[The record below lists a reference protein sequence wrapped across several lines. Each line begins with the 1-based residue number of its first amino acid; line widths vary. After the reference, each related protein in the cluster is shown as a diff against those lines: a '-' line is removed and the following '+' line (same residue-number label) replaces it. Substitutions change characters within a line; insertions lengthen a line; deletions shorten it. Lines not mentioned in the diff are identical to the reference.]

1 MLHGLLV
8 VGAIGLIAVAPC
20 LVCLLLISADEGIEW
35 VGRAIRRVGR
45 KIVRRRQAMV
55 AGSVTGA
62 EAAKSASAGTAEG
75 GWRDGPLR
83 RWWHMSWV
91 GRALYTV
98 AAAPPPV
105 PSGPPIE
112 QLAGDLRR
120 LNRLRMGVATRSPVW
135 FNAVQRAYDEALRV
149 ACGQLGIDQYLDEVS
164 GVDLEVERLRV
175 EGALQRA
182 GLALR
187 DTKTGLR

>member
-20 LVCLLLISADEGIEW
+20 LVCLLLISADEMLERGVRAVKRGGRGI
-35 VGRAIRRVGR
+35 GRGIRKVLVRKAGRPGWQDGRV
-45 KIVRRRQAMV
+45 
-55 AGSVTGA
+55 
-62 EAAKSASAGTAEG
+62 
-75 GWRDGPLR
+75 R
-83 RWWHMSWV
+83 RWWHLSWA
-91 GRALYTV
+91 GRVLHTV
-98 AAAPPPV
+98 AAESPPAPA
-105 PSGPPIE
+105 GPPIE

-149 ACGQLGIDQYLDEVS
+149 ACGQLGVDQYLGEVS

-175 EGALQRA
+175 EGELQRA

-187 DTKTGLR
+187 DTKTGQR

>member
-1 MLHGLLV
+1 MGVLRGLLV

-20 LVCLLLISADEGIEW
+20 LVCLLLISAGEMIEQ
-35 VGRAIRRVGR
+35 VGRGFRRAFR
-45 KIVRRRQAMV
+45 KLFRRKER
-55 AGSVTGA
+55 
-62 EAAKSASAGTAEG
+62 EP
-75 GWRDGPLR
+75 GWRDGPVR
-83 RWWHMSWV
+83 RWWHMSWA
-91 GRALYTV
+91 GRALHTV
-98 AAAPPPV
+98 AAAPVPV
-105 PSGPPIE
+105 PAGPPIE

-149 ACGQLGIDQYLDEVS
+149 ACVQLGIDQYLDEVS

-175 EGALQRA
+175 EGELQRA

-187 DTKTGLR
+187 DTKTEQR

>member
-8 VGAIGLIAVAPC
+8 VGVIGLIAVAPC
-20 LVCLLLISADEGIEW
+20 LVCLLLISADEMLERGVRAVKRGGRGIRK
-35 VGRAIRRVGR
+35 VLVRKAGRAGWQDGR
-45 KIVRRRQAMV
+45 VRRWHLSW
-55 AGSVTGA
+55 AGRV
-62 EAAKSASAGTAEG
+62 
-75 GWRDGPLR
+75 L
-83 RWWHMSWV
+83 H
-91 GRALYTV
+91 TV
-98 AAAPPPV
+98 AAESPAAPA
-105 PSGPPIE
+105 GPPIE

-149 ACGQLGIDQYLDEVS
+149 ACGQLGVDQYLGEVS

-175 EGALQRA
+175 EGELQRA

-187 DTKTGLR
+187 DTKTGQR

>member
-8 VGAIGLIAVAPC
+8 AGAIGLIAVAPC
-20 LVCLLLISADEGIEW
+20 LVCLLLISADEMFERGM
-35 VGRAIRRVGR
+35 RALRRVVR
-45 KIVRRRQAMV
+45 KVRRRE
-55 AGSVTGA
+55 A
-62 EAAKSASAGTAEG
+62 EP
-75 GWRDGPLR
+75 GWRDGPVR
-83 RWWHMSWV
+83 RWWHMSWA
-91 GRALYTV
+91 GRALHTV

-105 PSGPPIE
+105 PAGPPIE

-149 ACGQLGIDQYLDEVS
+149 GCVQLGIDQYLDEVS

-175 EGALQRA
+175 EGELQRA

-187 DTKTGLR
+187 DAGAQQR

>member
-8 VGAIGLIAVAPC
+8 AGAIGLIAVAPC
-20 LVCLLLISADEGIEW
+20 LVCLLLISADEVLER
-35 VGRAIRRVGR
+35 VGRAFRRVFR
-45 KIVRRRQAMV
+45 KLARRKEP
-55 AGSVTGA
+55 
-62 EAAKSASAGTAEG
+62 EAA
-75 GWRDGPLR
+75 GWRDGPVR
-83 RWWHMSWV
+83 RWWHLSWA
-91 GRALYTV
+91 GRTLHTV

-105 PSGPPIE
+105 PAVPPIE

-149 ACGQLGIDQYLDEVS
+149 ACTQLGIDQYLDEVS

-187 DTKTGLR
+187 DAGAQQR

>member
-1 MLHGLLV
+1 MLRGLLV

-20 LVCLLLISADEGIEW
+20 LVCLLLISADEAIEW
-35 VGRAIRRVGR
+35 VGRAVRRLGR
-45 KIVRRRQAMV
+45 KLVRRKEP
-55 AGSVTGA
+55 
-62 EAAKSASAGTAEG
+62 EAA
-75 GWRDGPLR
+75 GWRDGPVR
-83 RWWHMSWV
+83 RWWHLSWV
-91 GRALYTV
+91 GRALHTV
-98 AAAPPPV
+98 AAVPPPV

-120 LNRLRMGVATRSPVW
+120 LNGLRMGVATRSPVW

-175 EGALQRA
+175 EGELQRA

-187 DTKTGLR
+187 DTKTGQR

>member
-1 MLHGLLV
+1 VGVLHGLLV

-20 LVCLLLISADEGIEW
+20 LVCLLLISADEIVER
-35 VGRAIRRVGR
+35 VGRAVRRGAR
-45 KIVRRRQAMV
+45 TIVRRR
-55 AGSVTGA
+55 
-62 EAAKSASAGTAEG
+62 KPREG
-75 GWRDGPLR
+75 RESGWRDGPVR
-83 RWWHMSWV
+83 RRWHMSWA
-91 GRALYTV
+91 GRTLHTV

-105 PSGPPIE
+105 PAVPPIE

-120 LNRLRMGVATRSPVW
+120 LNRLRVGVATRSPVW
-135 FNAVQRAYDEALRV
+135 FNAVQRAYDEALRI
-149 ACGQLGIDQYLDEVS
+149 ACVQLGIDQYLDEVS

-187 DTKTGLR
+187 DAGAQQR

>member
-20 LVCLLLISADEGIEW
+20 LVCLLLIHADEMFERGI
-35 VGRAIRRVGR
+35 RALRRAVKR
-45 KIVRRRQAMV
+45 VRRRRE
-55 AGSVTGA
+55 S
-62 EAAKSASAGTAEG
+62 EP
-75 GWRDGPLR
+75 GWRDGPVR
-83 RWWHMSWV
+83 RWWHMSWA
-91 GRALYTV
+91 GRALHTV
-98 AAAPPPV
+98 AAPPP
-105 PSGPPIE
+105 PEPAGPPIE

-120 LNRLRMGVATRSPVW
+120 LNRLRMGVATRSQVW

-149 ACGQLGIDQYLDEVS
+149 ACVQLGIDQYLDEVS

-175 EGALQRA
+175 EGELQRA

-187 DTKTGLR
+187 DAGAQQR

>member
-1 MLHGLLV
+1 VGVLHGLLV
-8 VGAIGLIAVAPC
+8 AGAIGLIAVAPC
-20 LVCLLLISADEGIEW
+20 LVCLLLISADEMFDGTM
-35 VGRAIRRVGR
+35 RAMRRLGR
-45 KIVRRRQAMV
+45 KMARRRRPP
-55 AGSVTGA
+55 A
-62 EAAKSASAGTAEG
+62 E
-75 GWRDGPLR
+75 WRDGPVR
-83 RWWHMSWV
+83 RWWHLSWA
-91 GRALYTV
+91 GRTLHSV

-105 PSGPPIE
+105 PAGPPIE

-149 ACGQLGIDQYLDEVS
+149 ACVQLGIDQYLDEVS

-187 DTKTGLR
+187 DAGAQQR

>member
-20 LVCLLLISADEGIEW
+20 LVCLFLISADEMFDRGMR
-35 VGRAIRRVGR
+35 VLRRVVR
-45 KIVRRRQAMV
+45 KVARRRK
-55 AGSVTGA
+55 
-62 EAAKSASAGTAEG
+62 EPEP
-75 GWRDGPLR
+75 GWRDGPVR
-83 RWWHMSWV
+83 RWWHMSWA
-91 GRALYTV
+91 GRALHTV

-105 PSGPPIE
+105 PAVPPIE

-120 LNRLRMGVATRSPVW
+120 LNRLRVGVATRSQVW

-149 ACGQLGIDQYLDEVS
+149 ACVQLGIEQYLDEVS

-175 EGALQRA
+175 EGELQRA

-187 DTKTGLR
+187 DAGAQQR